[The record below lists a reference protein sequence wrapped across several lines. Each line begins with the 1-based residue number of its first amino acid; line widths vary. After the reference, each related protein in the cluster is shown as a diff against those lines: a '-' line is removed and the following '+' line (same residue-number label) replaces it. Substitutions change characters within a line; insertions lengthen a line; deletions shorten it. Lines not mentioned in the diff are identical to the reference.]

1 MSYYKIEPTN
11 EELVKWSNNRL
22 INPRTGRKI
31 TKQGKI
37 YKLLD
42 QIYNS
47 KDLPKPIEIIDTYSQ
62 FRNKNID
69 PILLES
75 LPMFHPCNNLAQCRF
90 TSVCTIKPSAEA
102 MPSQLMIRIF
112 FSAAFI
118 SSLNVLLFWLTH
130 HLNILLLKLFDFFH
144 NLCIF
149 SKLSISLEMYSLLIF
164 SILGF

>member
-47 KDLPKPIEIIDTYSQ
+47 KDLPKSIEIIDTYSQ

-75 LPMFHPCNNLAQCRF
+75 LPIEGYQNNKYFKFKRDW
-90 TSVCTIKPSAEA
+90 SV
-102 MPSQLMIRIF
+102 
-112 FSAAFI
+112 
-118 SSLNVLLFWLTH
+118 NH
-130 HLNILLLKLFDFFH
+130 
-144 NLCIF
+144 
-149 SKLSISLEMYSLLIF
+149 
-164 SILGF
+164 